1 MNSSRVVVY
10 RKTSEHTLD
19 LHSSSEPDAA
29 RRGAARV
36 GAEEPGARAPRRP
49 RPRRRRFDCSLAPL
63 AATATT
69 GNAVVA
75 RATAA
80 AAAAR
85 GRVRVRPPHLPRR
98 GRGGRRTLRVLRR
111 SRRQALQLQ
120 PRVADDGAP
129 PRRPQR
135 GRVRSL
141 TAAPAT
147 RGFITF

>member
-29 RRGAARV
+29 RRGAR
-36 GAEEPGARAPRRP
+36 GGGGTGARAPRRP